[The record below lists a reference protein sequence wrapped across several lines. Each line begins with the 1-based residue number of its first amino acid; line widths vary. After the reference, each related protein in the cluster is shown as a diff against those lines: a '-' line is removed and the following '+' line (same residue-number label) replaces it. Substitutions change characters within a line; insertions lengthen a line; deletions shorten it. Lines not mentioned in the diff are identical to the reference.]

1 MLRSEFLSSRHH
13 RRGARPFLPAIPLV
27 LSVVF
32 AGSCSWFKREPAVKV
47 DAAKVEHELRT
58 AVESAVGTDA
68 WIKPPA
74 SRTAKAAKGPGNA
87 ATQVLATRGSF
98 DRVVE
103 ALKESSKRQLPP
115 ITAKVRKVGNGGR
128 EVEVLFTFGKR
139 PIARWNV
146 REVPRLRRAAI
157 IIDDLGADEHAAERL
172 LALPYPLTF
181 SVLPDLA
188 HSAAT
193 AEEAF
198 RGGRAVMLHLP
209 MEPEPGAPASPGPG
223 AIRVGM
229 TDQQVARLVRAD
241 LSAVP
246 HVEGVNNHMGSRAT
260 ADPALMAAVMKVLAE
275 RRLFFVDSRTTA
287 ATTALDAAR
296 RAGVPAFY
304 RSVFLD
310 DTETVDYSL
319 GQLREFRRVIEENG
333 LAIAIGHPHPTTIA
347 ALIQFLPQLERD
359 DIELVPAS
367 ELVHLPEVAHLSPPA
382 ARVAQA
388 AHR

>member
-1 MLRSEFLSSRHH
+1 MHRGELPSAQPYKRRPRTFLI
-13 RRGARPFLPAIPLV
+13 AFPLTLLTV
-27 LSVVF
+27 AF
-32 AGSCSWFKREPAVKV
+32 AVSCSWFKHEPPEQRV
-47 DAAKVEHELRT
+47 DAAKVEHDLRT
-58 AVESAVGTDA
+58 AIEGAGGTDV

-74 SRTAKAAKGPGNA
+74 ARKTRA
-87 ATQVLATRGSF
+87 ATEVLASREAF
-98 DRVVE
+98 DRVLAAIKEVASRQNLQATTNFLKSPGSERE
-103 ALKESSKRQLPP
+103 A
-115 ITAKVRKVGNGGR
+115 
-128 EVEVLFTFGKR
+128 EVLVTHGKR
-139 PIARWNV
+139 PIARWDL

-157 IIDDLGADEHAAERL
+157 IIDDLGADEHAAQRL

-181 SVLPDLA
+181 SVLPDLP

-193 AEEAF
+193 AEEAY
-198 RGGRAVMLHLP
+198 RGGRVVMLHLP

-223 AIRVGM
+223 EIKVGM
-229 TDQQVARLVRAD
+229 TSPEVTRLITTD
-241 LSAVP
+241 LSTVP

-260 ADPALMAAVMKVLAE
+260 ADPRLMAVVMKVLAE

-296 RAGVPAFY
+296 HAGIPAFY

-319 GQLREFRRVIEENG
+319 GQLSEFRRVIEEHG
-333 LAIAIGHPHPTTIA
+333 VAIAIGHPHPTTIS
-347 ALIQFLPQLERD
+347 ALAQFLPQLEMD

-367 ELVHLPEVAHLSPPA
+367 ELVRLPETARISPPP

-388 AHR
+388 SHP